1 MGKYT
6 TMPYL
11 YQEETYTIIGAA
23 QEVHKQLGC
32 GFLEPVYQEAL
43 RIELE
48 ERNIPYKQEEGL
60 TIRYKQR
67 ELEKKYF
74 ADFICHG
81 KIILELKATDQLT
94 SAHEAQL
101 LNYLNATGYR
111 LGLLINFGQ
120 RSLAVKRL
128 VR

>member
-1 MGKYT
+1 MGKQV
-6 TMPYL
+6 YL
-11 YQEETYTIIGAA
+11 YQEETYNIIGAA
-23 QEVHKQLGC
+23 QETHKQLGC

-43 RIELE
+43 SIELE

-67 ELEKKYF
+67 KLEKKYF
-74 ADFICHG
+74 ADFICYG
-81 KIILELKATDQLT
+81 KIILELKAIDRLT
-94 SAHEAQL
+94 SVHEAQL
-101 LNYLNATGYR
+101 INYLNATGYR